1 MDSSH
6 VYSNL
11 PIGNYHRHIYQGN
24 YNITFSKS
32 GYYPKTIN
40 STILNNDIVF
50 ENMQLVPIG
59 FVGIEEVQK
68 LISKKTIT
76 DLLGRKN
83 KNSNLKIKQGFEGKT
98 EKVITLD
105 K

>member
-1 MDSSH
+1 
-6 VYSNL
+6 
-11 PIGNYHRHIYQGN
+11 
-24 YNITFSKS
+24 
-32 GYYPKTIN
+32 
-40 STILNNDIVF
+40 
-50 ENMQLVPIG
+50 MQLVPIG
-59 FVGIEEVQK
+59 FVGIDEVQK

-83 KNSNLKIKQGFEGKT
+83 KNSNLQIKQGFEGKT